1 MAKANGILKIEDTI
15 EDLTFYKK
23 DGKISL
29 IREVVL

>member
-1 MAKANGILKIEDTI
+1 MAKANGILKI